1 MNSPTRDEQ
10 LLAELKTRVTVVL
23 DGNDW
28 IQVRVE
34 DLIIDKQKQWLTVSI
49 DNHKK
54 VYERP
59 LVYAEFPPAR
69 GFDGI
74 TPDFEL
80 IENYALPVLRKAM
93 VLHDLAEA

>member
-1 MNSPTRDEQ
+1 MTSPTHEQ
-10 LLAELKTRVTVVL
+10 LLVELKYRIAVVL

-28 IQVRVE
+28 TQIHVE
-34 DLIIDKQKQWLTVSI
+34 DLIIAKEKQWLTVSI

-54 VYERP
+54 AYERP
-59 LVYAEFPPAR
+59 LVYAEFPPDR
-69 GFDGI
+69 GFDSI